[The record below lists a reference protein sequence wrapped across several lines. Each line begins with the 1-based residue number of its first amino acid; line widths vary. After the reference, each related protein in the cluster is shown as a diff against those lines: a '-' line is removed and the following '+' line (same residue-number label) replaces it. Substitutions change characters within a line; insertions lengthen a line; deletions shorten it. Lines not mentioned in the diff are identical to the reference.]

1 MLFLFLSLHRM
12 WYAHFVHTLFRDT
25 ATTEIY
31 TLSLHDAL
39 PISIQSD
46 PQPKEEPIEKPII
59 KEDRKPFKPSRV
71 PSPIYGYQKREEI
84 KKVENIP
91 TFVRKQTAVDDE
103 QQIERP
109 IVEEKPAKVST
120 ESRPPAEPIAPET
133 KQAAVKQEEP
143 KEPIT
148 ITREKETEK
157 ADVIDPQERI
167 EAKEKQTKRIH
178 SKQRSKDRKSV

>member
-1 MLFLFLSLHRM
+1 MYYQYPEKTSGRCPNIDDHQDIKKDVTSYKRREEVNER
-12 WYAHFVHTLFRDT
+12 H
-25 ATTEIY
+25 
-31 TLSLHDAL
+31 
-39 PISIQSD
+39 SIQSD

-120 ESRPPAEPIAPET
+120 ESR
-133 KQAAVKQEEP
+133 
-143 KEPIT
+143 
-148 ITREKETEK
+148 
-157 ADVIDPQERI
+157 
-167 EAKEKQTKRIH
+167 
-178 SKQRSKDRKSV
+178 DRKSTRLNSSHVAISYAVFCLKKK